1 MGKIMNLP
9 ATNQA
14 TQIAVSDPMIS
25 MIERAARDPSI
36 DINKLERLIVLQ
48 EKAQERAAE
57 QAFNSAMSDAQGEMT
72 SVAVDSNNPQ
82 TKSRYASYFALDK
95 ALRPI
100 YSKHG
105 FALSFGTGEIPQESY
120 VRVLCYASHR
130 GGFTRTYHIDMP
142 ADGKG
147 AKGGDVMTKTH
158 ATGSAMSYG
167 QRYLLKMIFN
177 ISVGSDDD
185 GNAASPAQR
194 SRVPSPS
201 DAPAKATAAPEVPQ
215 APHAI
220 AGGKGAAGWAKLYV
234 DAILTSDSSDVVDQ
248 WEKANAH
255 NLEKVAQSDPQLYK
269 DVRGETQ
276 RHLNFLHKTAP
287 KAKED
292 PISSGVPKPN
302 AMPNIDDDPAA
313 WMAWAVAKVAAT
325 NAGDDMDALFESFD
339 PFYMDLSKENRE
351 SLLGARKAREKE
363 MEP

>member
-1 MGKIMNLP
+1 MNALV
-9 ATNQA
+9 AKTE
-14 TQIAVSDPMIS
+14 DPMIT
-25 MIERAARDPSI
+25 MIERAARDPAI
-36 DINKLERLIVLQ
+36 DINKLERLIALQ
-48 EKAQERAAE
+48 EKAQERGAE
-57 QAFNSAMSDAQGEMT
+57 QAFNAAMSDAQGEMT

-185 GNAASPAQR
+185 GNAASAR
-194 SRVPSPS
+194 SRVPSPN
-201 DAPAKATAAPEVPQ
+201 DQPKANAAPEAPQ
-215 APHAI
+215 PRLI
-220 AGGKGAAGWAKLYV
+220 AGGKDAADWAKLYTE
-234 DAILTSDSSDVVDQ
+234 AMLTSDSPATVMQ
-248 WEKANAH
+248 WIDANFNPLDKVGKMAPDIAKMITTATEK
-255 NLEKVAQSDPQLYK
+255 
-269 DVRGETQ
+269 
-276 RHLNFLHKTAP
+276 HLAFLRKTAP
-287 KAKED
+287 KDD
-292 PISSGVPKPN
+292 PISSGIPKPPV
-302 AMPNIDDDPAA
+302 MPNIDDDYAG
-313 WMAWAVAKVAAT
+313 WMAWAVKQIT
-325 NAGDDMDALFESFD
+325 ETDAGDPMEALFESFD
-339 PFYMDLSKENRE
+339 PFWSDLMPPDRE
-351 SLLGARKAREKE
+351 TLLGARKARETAQE
-363 MEP
+363 T